1 MSKYSTRRIMFLF
14 LGWKSIQSIFQLI
27 DIEKKLIICQ
37 LKKVMLLV
45 RPTPRSTRV
54 IPHTNKVTKVTTQGR
69 TPDTTPIY
77 LDLKPICINPDESP
91 QLLTELTGKTPTPTY
106 LCSTQ
111 LFLITSNLSRTIIIN
126 FSHQPDL
133 VSFITRSL

>member
-1 MSKYSTRRIMFLF
+1 MSKYSTRQIMFLF

-45 RPTPRSTRV
+45 RPILKCTRA

-77 LDLKPICINPDESP
+77 LNLYINLDESP
-91 QLLTELTGKTPTPTY
+91 QLLTELTGTIPTPTY
-106 LCSTQ
+106 RCSTQ
-111 LFLITSNLSRTIIIN
+111 LLLITLNLSRTIIVN
-126 FSHQPDL
+126 FSHLLDL
-133 VSFITRSL
+133 VSFITRTL